1 MIMHVITNYVANA
14 GAETML
20 SRLARASPE
29 AVLIVS
35 LIDISD
41 RNRLLAGDHARLER
55 LNMHSG
61 AGAVSGVFHLARLIA
76 REKPG
81 VILCWMYHAFLAGL
95 LAQRLSLRSTPLF
108 WNVRQSLDDPAALSR
123 STRAALR
130 ISRHLSHMPTGIIY
144 NSSRSLEL
152 HRRFGFKNSNVEV
165 IPNGFDSVEERP
177 RAWSTPQVIGMA
189 ARFHPQK
196 DYETFF
202 RAAALLLKQRPNIRF
217 VAAGAGLSRDNVEV
231 RNMMAAAG
239 LPEAAIELRGQVDDM
254 AAFYRDIDVLVL
266 SSRTEGFPNV
276 VAEAMSHGKPV
287 VTTDVGDAALV
298 VGDTGVIVPSR
309 NGQALADGMCRII
322 DLGQED
328 YAALSL
334 AVKQRIDDRFSLAQI
349 ANRYSSFL
357 ARRDRSSNPSTCLN
371 PNPEQPEL
379 GK

>member
-1 MIMHVITNYVANA
+1 VANA

-20 SRLARASPE
+20 SRLARTSLE
-29 AVLIVS
+29 AVVIVS

-41 RNRLLAGDHARLER
+41 RNRLLAGDCARFER

-61 AGAVSGVFHLARLIA
+61 VGAASGVFHLARLIA
-76 REKPG
+76 REKPA
-81 VILCWMYHAFLAGL
+81 VILCWMYHAFLVGL
-95 LAQRLSLRSTPLF
+95 LAQRLSLHSTPLF

-123 STRAALR
+123 STRAALHICKR
-130 ISRHLSHMPTGIIY
+130 LSHLPTGIIY

-152 HRRFGFKNSNVEV
+152 HRRLGFENGNVEV

-177 RAWSTPQVIGMA
+177 RVRSTPHVFGMA

-202 RAAALLLKQRPNIRF
+202 RAAALFLKRRPNVRF
-217 VAAGAGLSRDNVEV
+217 VAAGAGLSRDNAEV

-254 AAFYRDIDVLVL
+254 AAFYHDIDVLVL

-287 VTTDVGDAALV
+287 VTADVGDAALV
-298 VGDTGVIVPSR
+298 VGDTGVVVPPR
-309 NGQALADGMCRII
+309 NEQALAQGMCRMM
-322 DLGQED
+322 DLGQDD

-349 ANRYSSFL
+349 VNRYSNFL
-357 ARRDRSSNPSTCLN
+357 ARRDRSAHPGTSPSAD
-371 PNPEQPEL
+371 PGQPEF

>member
-1 MIMHVITNYVANA
+1 MIMHVITNYMANA

-20 SRLARASPE
+20 ARLARASSE
-29 AVLIVS
+29 RALIVS
-35 LIDISD
+35 LIDISERNQLLSGD
-41 RNRLLAGDHARLER
+41 RVRFER
-55 LNMHSG
+55 LKMHSS
-61 AGAVSGVFHLARLIA
+61 AGAASGVFHLARLISL
-76 REKPG
+76 EKPS
-81 VILCWMYHAFLAGL
+81 VILCWMYHACIAGL
-95 LAQRLSLRSTPLF
+95 LAQRLSLHSVPLF

-130 ISRHLSHMPTGIIY
+130 ICKYLSYMPTGVIY

-152 HRRFGFKNSNVEV
+152 HRRFGFENSNVEV
-165 IPNGFDSVEERP
+165 IPNGFDTVEERP
-177 RAWSTPQVIGMA
+177 RVRLTPHVFGIA

-202 RAAALLLKQRPNIRF
+202 LAATLLLKQRSNVRF

-231 RNMMAAAG
+231 RNMMSAAG

-254 AAFYRDIDVLVL
+254 AAFYRDVDVLVL

-298 VGDTGVIVPSR
+298 VGDTGVVVPPR
-309 NGQALADGMCRII
+309 NEQALAEGMRRMI
-322 DLGQED
+322 DLGQDD

-334 AVKQRIDDRFSLAQI
+334 AARQRIAARFSLAQI
-349 ANRYSSFL
+349 ANRYGSFL
-357 ARRDRSSNPSTCLN
+357 ARRDWSASPG
-371 PNPEQPEL
+371 QPEF

>member
-1 MIMHVITNYVANA
+1 MIMHVITNYMANA

-41 RNRLLAGDHARLER
+41 RNRLLAGEHARVER
-55 LNMHSG
+55 LSMHSG
-61 AGAVSGVFHLARLIA
+61 VGAASGVFQLARLIA

-81 VILCWMYHAFLAGL
+81 VIVCWMYHAFLAGL
-95 LAQRLSLRSTPLF
+95 LAQRLSLHSTPLF

-123 STRAALR
+123 STRTALHICKR
-130 ISRHLSHMPTGIIY
+130 LSHLPTGIIY

-152 HRRFGFKNSNVEV
+152 HRRLGFQNSNVEV

-177 RAWSTPQVIGMA
+177 LVRLTPQVFGIA

-202 RAAALLLKQRPNIRF
+202 RAAALFLKRRPDVRF
-217 VAAGAGLSRDNVEV
+217 VAVGAGLSRDNVEV
-231 RNMMAAAG
+231 CNMMAAAG
-239 LPEAAIELRGQVDDM
+239 LPEAAIDLRGQVDDM

-298 VGDTGVIVPSR
+298 VGDTGVVVPPR
-309 NGQALADGMCRII
+309 NEQALAEGMSRMM
-322 DLGQED
+322 DLGQDD

-349 ANRYSSFL
+349 VTRYSNFL
-357 ARRDRSSNPSTCLN
+357 ERPGRVPHPRIGPSAD
-371 PNPEQPEL
+371 PGQPEF